1 MLGKMLEAPCVLLDA
16 QRTLC
21 LFEATHRAFPKIDFD
36 FRADAVKPDACVD
49 FA

>member
-16 QRTLC
+16 QRTLY
-21 LFEATHRAFPKIDFD
+21 LFESTHRAFPKIDFD